1 MISAIGALVVALG
14 GLAYSAGVIGADV
27 STIKENL
34 RPGGD
39 IGRRIAQLEG
49 DQGSVQGLQIES
61 ALQGATL
68 ESQAEDIEE
77 IKDDQKELKTHVEQS
92 RKENDA
98 NFRKLLD
105 AVQQ

>member
-1 MISAIGALVVALG
+1 MISAIGALLVALG

-39 IGRRIAQLEG
+39 IGRRIAQLENE
-49 DQGSVQGLQIES
+49 QGSVQGLQIES

-77 IKDDQKELKTHVEQS
+77 IKEGQEELKIHVDQS

-98 NFRKLLD
+98 NFRKLLE
-105 AVQQ
+105 AVEK